1 MSSLDTLRAELE
13 AIDAELVEAL
23 ARRFR
28 AVMKIAA
35 VKAGEGIPV
44 VLPDRIALVLD
55 RVAGLAQAQ
64 GLDPEMTRRLYQ
76 LIIDEAIAIENQYIA
91 KGSESGQSLDS

>member
-1 MSSLDTLRAELE
+1 MASLDDLRAELE

-28 AVMKIAA
+28 VVMKIAA
-35 VKAGEGIPV
+35 VKADQGIPV

-55 RVAGLAQAQ
+55 RVAGLAEQH
-64 GLDPEMTRRLYQ
+64 GLDGEMTRRLYQ
-76 LIIDEAIAIENQYIA
+76 LIIDEAIAMENQKIA
-91 KGSESGQSLDS
+91 GLPESG